1 MSYTASDDAA
11 IRRERTIHAAE
22 RVDDIADWATEQ
34 ALTEDARGFYLDRG
48 VALRWRADHP
58 PDMDRAALAVR
69 RIIGGR

>member
-1 MSYTASDDAA
+1 MSYTASDAAA
-11 IRRERTIHAAE
+11 ISRERTIYAAS

-34 ALTEDARGFYLDRG
+34 ALTADARGFYLDRA
-48 VALRWRADHP
+48 VAIRWRADHP